1 MRRRRKTFGSTGE
14 CREAKRS
21 GRKEEEKKIRRKM
34 SVLVE
39 RELCPELRGEKIPFG
54 WHPLLSQLSSFIYI
68 YIYFFS
74 YRRPDGEK
82 CSAPPKLYIC
92 FKKAMETLFLGR
104 RPLALL
110 LSFRKRT
117 GRVERERDRF
127 AVAVGRNTYCK
138 PQSGGRGSGEGENM
152 ARNAGKEIW
161 I

>member
-1 MRRRRKTFGSTGE
+1 MDRRENAEKLSVVVEKRK
-14 CREAKRS
+14 
-21 GRKEEEKKIRRKM
+21 KKKRRKM

-68 YIYFFS
+68 YIFFFFFRIDAPTARTAPRHQS
-74 YRRPDGEK
+74 YI
-82 CSAPPKLYIC
+82 YV

-127 AVAVGRNTYCK
+127 AVAEGRNTYCK

>member
-1 MRRRRKTFGSTGE
+1 
-14 CREAKRS
+14 
-21 GRKEEEKKIRRKM
+21 
-34 SVLVE
+34 
-39 RELCPELRGEKIPFG
+39 
-54 WHPLLSQLSSFIYI
+54 
-68 YIYFFS
+68 
-74 YRRPDGEK
+74 
-82 CSAPPKLYIC
+82 
-92 FKKAMETLFLGR
+92 METLFLGR